1 MNSDGKALSVEIK
14 RRTDAN
20 CSVGISGVA
29 PSFGRRKTIEN
40 VSMEFETTFRA
51 HGAIEPS
58 LNSLVTVF
66 CPWAYRTY
74 ITGALWVFGVQC
86 ITIVSA
92 VSTLNG
98 FGADG
103 ENRKGTVP
111 WKFDGMEYNK
121 ITCKYIEKRPSLS
134 PPYAV

>member
-1 MNSDGKALSVEIK
+1 MNSEALSAEIK

-40 VSMEFETTFRA
+40 VSMEFKTTFRA
-51 HGAIEPS
+51 HGAIERS

-66 CPWAYRTY
+66 CPWAYGTY
-74 ITGALWVFGVQC
+74 ITGALRGVWSTVH

-103 ENRKGTVP
+103 ENRKGTIP
-111 WKFDGMEYNK
+111 WKFDGMECNK
-121 ITCKYIEKRPSLS
+121 ITCKYVEKRPSLS